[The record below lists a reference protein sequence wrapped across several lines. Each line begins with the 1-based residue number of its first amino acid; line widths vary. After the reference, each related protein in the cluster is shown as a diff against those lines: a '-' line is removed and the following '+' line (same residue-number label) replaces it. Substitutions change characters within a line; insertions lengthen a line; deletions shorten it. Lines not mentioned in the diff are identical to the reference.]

1 VVELVGMK
9 YRPNR
14 YTSTENAISLFD
26 RFVQQWVAPALHD
39 MMFGHPRNDAELVR
53 RAIRGI
59 KDQHSIDLKDGPFAY
74 AVFSEHLDPGRDY
87 PDGYRY
93 ELETAV
99 FGTATQAHNAALALH
114 KRTPG
119 RHFVIG
125 EIRPPQ

>member
-1 VVELVGMK
+1 MK

-39 MMFGHPRNDAELVR
+39 LMFGHPRNDAELVR

-93 ELETAV
+93 ELQTAV
-99 FGTATQAHNAALALH
+99 FGTATQAHNAAVALQ
-114 KRTPG
+114 KRDPH
-119 RHFVIG
+119 RRYVIG

>member
-1 VVELVGMK
+1 MK

-39 MMFGHPRNDAELVR
+39 LMFGHPRNDAELVR

-93 ELETAV
+93 ELQTAV
-99 FGTATQAHNAALALH
+99 FGIGTNLTGKL
-114 KRTPG
+114 RT
-119 RHFVIG
+119 R
-125 EIRPPQ
+125 RKD